1 MHNSNNNKIYHN
13 SIMSNYSY
21 VYGDHYYYLEE
32 LIELINLVD
41 IERRTKRDENPGQ
54 TLKTNFKEDL
64 VEKLKATK

>member
-1 MHNSNNNKIYHN
+1 
-13 SIMSNYSY
+13 MSNYSY

-64 VEKLKATK
+64 VEKLKPTK